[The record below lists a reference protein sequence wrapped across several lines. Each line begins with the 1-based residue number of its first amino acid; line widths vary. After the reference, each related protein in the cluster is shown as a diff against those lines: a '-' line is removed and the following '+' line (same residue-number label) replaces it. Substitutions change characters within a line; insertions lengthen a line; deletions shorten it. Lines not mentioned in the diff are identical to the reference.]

1 MDLTDTSPHT
11 GPRPKSLRCA
21 RCNKWFKVKPVG
33 AIGMYCSGKCK
44 QAAFQMKVR
53 LTRPKPEPKP
63 KQPKVSLEDRVAQRV
78 LQLLIDTNVVTPTDL
93 PPPKPKPDQE

>member
-1 MDLTDTSPHT
+1 MDLSDASPHT
-11 GPRPKSLRCA
+11 GPRPKSLRCVQ
-21 RCNKWFKVKPVG
+21 CNKWFKVKPVG

-53 LTRPKPEPKP
+53 LTRPKPEPK
-63 KQPKVSLEDRVAQRV
+63 QPKVSLEERVAQRV

>member
-1 MDLTDTSPHT
+1 MDISDTSPHT
-11 GPRPKSLRCA
+11 GPRPKSLRCVQ
-21 RCNKWFKVKPVG
+21 CNKWFKVKPVG

-63 KQPKVSLEDRVAQRV
+63 KQPKVSLEDRVAMRV
-78 LQLLIDTNVVTPTDL
+78 YQMLLDSNVIVPVD
-93 PPPKPKPDQE
+93 KPKPEPEDEQ